1 MNPVQLWIIAGSVLC
16 LLELIF
22 PTAFV
27 ELMMGISA
35 IMVAG
40 IALVIPSPGIQ
51 VACWLAI
58 STLLVVV
65 SRRFLPQRPHRRPLQ
80 DAVEGETLTAILPGQ
95 AGRVLYEGN
104 SWRAECQDPSL
115 ELAPQ
120 QKVYII
126 GRKGNTLMVYP
137 VEDPNPQPLF
147 PAE

>member
-1 MNPVQLWIIAGSVLC
+1 MNAVQLWIIAGSVLC

-35 IMVAG
+35 IIVAG
-40 IALVIPSPGIQ
+40 IALVLPNPGIQ

-58 STLLVVV
+58 STLLVIV
-65 SRRFLPQRPHRRPLQ
+65 SRRFLPQRPHRRLLQ
-80 DAVEGETLTAILPGQ
+80 DASEGETLTAILPGQ

-104 SWRAECQDPSL
+104 SWRAECQDPAL
-115 ELAPQ
+115 QLAPQ
-120 QKVYII
+120 QRVYIL
-126 GRKGNTLMVYP
+126 GRRGNTLMVYP
-137 VEDPNPQPLF
+137 VEEPNSQPLS